1 MDVRV
6 TGRLVIGGPTAQR
19 KFIELADLFSMQV
32 RMIFVNGGGYVLD
45 LELLVDLTDV
55 DANSASFVSLGLRV
69 RRVLL
74 PHPCHAR
81 GVAELPSCCTMSS
94 VPPDMRLRAVRV

>member
-1 MDVRV
+1 M

-19 KFIELADLFSMQV
+19 KFIELADLFSIQV
-32 RMIFVNGGGYVLD
+32 RMNLVDDSGDVLD
-45 LELLVDLTDV
+45 LEFLVDFKDV
-55 DANSASFVSLGLRV
+55 EANSASLSSLGLRV

-94 VPPDMRLRAVRV
+94 VPPDIRLREVRV